1 MERKKDLKHFRDLD
15 VYQIA
20 FKSAMKIFQITKT
33 FPTEEKY
40 SLVDQIRRSSRSVCT
55 NLAEGWRKR
64 KYKAVF
70 INKLTDSMQESSET
84 QSWLEFSLACNYI
97 SEEVFDEL
105 DIEYENI
112 IKMLN
117 SMEINADKFCF

>member
-1 MERKKDLKHFRDLD
+1 MERKKTLKHFRDLE

-20 FKSAMKIFQITKT
+20 FKCAMKIFQMTKT
-33 FPTEEKY
+33 FPAEEKY

-84 QSWLEFSLACNYI
+84 QAWLEFSLACLYI
-97 SEEVFDEL
+97 SNETFNEL
-105 DIEYENI
+105 DNDYENI